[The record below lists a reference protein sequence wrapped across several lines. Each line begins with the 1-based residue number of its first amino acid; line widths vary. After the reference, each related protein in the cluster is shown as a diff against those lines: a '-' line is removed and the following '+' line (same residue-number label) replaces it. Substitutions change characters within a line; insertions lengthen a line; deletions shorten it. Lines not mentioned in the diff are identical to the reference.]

1 MSCTVCR
8 CAPAENGSAALPAR
22 PGPAEFLSSALRAM
36 TCTAVTR
43 GLQFCTARF
52 VRGTRFPL
60 RPPADCILRKA
71 STTLFLVHRF
81 IFLRLAAQCALPVP
95 VY

>member
-1 MSCTVCR
+1 MSRTVCR
-8 CAPAENGSAALPAR
+8 CAPAENGTAALPAR
-22 PGPAEFLSSALRAM
+22 PGPTEFLSSALRAM

-43 GLQFCTARF
+43 GSAALYARF

-71 STTLFLVHRF
+71 VWHFFLFIASSFFVL
-81 IFLRLAAQCALPVP
+81 LRG
-95 VY
+95 

>member
-1 MSCTVCR
+1 MSCTVR
-8 CAPAENGSAALPAR
+8 RRAPAENGTAALPAR
-22 PGPAEFLSSALRAM
+22 PGTAFFLSSALRAM
-36 TCTAVTR
+36 TCTDVTR
-43 GLQFCTARF
+43 GLQLCTARF

-81 IFLRLAAQCALPVP
+81 IFFRLADECKFYPFG
-95 VY
+95 